1 MNIGE
6 SFAFHP
12 DDTAELRSEKF
23 AIFLVS
29 VSCCIA
35 GCIWSAMYFWVFG
48 FGLTAMMPLSF
59 VFIVGLSLLISHLVG
74 NHLIAAYAQIVCI
87 IYITA
92 LIQWSIGGIFDSGF
106 VIAWAF
112 CGPITALMYFSIRE
126 SAAWFLL
133 YLLNIAITVAFDD
146 YFSAGREVV
155 SETTKTLF
163 FVMNLSISSAVVFLF
178 AGFFVRSTLM
188 EREEANRLL
197 LNILPEKTAR
207 ALKSQEGIIA
217 EKHENVSIL
226 FADIVEFT
234 RYSSTKQPEE
244 IVTKLNDIF
253 SHFDALVEDHGLEKI
268 KTIGDAYMVVGGL
281 TDSSS
286 DHLRQIANLALA
298 MMISIET
305 FERETGISFSLRIG
319 IHCGPVVAGVIGK
332 SKFAYDL
339 WGDTVN
345 VASRMES
352 TGVDREIQVSEPV
365 ARALGDQFN
374 FDRRGSIDIKGRGLM
389 DTYFLKDASVA

>member
-1 MNIGE
+1 MNIGK

-12 DDTAELRSEKF
+12 DDTAEVRSEKF

-35 GCIWSAMYFWVFG
+35 GCIWSAMYFWIFG
-48 FGLTAMMPLSF
+48 FGLTAMLPLAF
-59 VFIVGLSLLISHLVG
+59 VLIVGLSLLISHLVG

-92 LIQWSIGGIFDSGF
+92 LIQWSIGGVFDSGF
-106 VIAWAF
+106 VMAWAF
-112 CGPITALMYFSIRE
+112 CGPVTALMYFSIRE
-126 SAAWFLL
+126 SAVWFFL
-133 YLLNIAITVAFDD
+133 YLLNIAITVVFDD
-146 YFSAGREVV
+146 YFSAGRESVA
-155 SETTKTLF
+155 ETTKTLF
-163 FVMNLSISSAVVFLF
+163 FVMNLSFSSAVVFLF

-207 ALKSQEGIIA
+207 ALKSQEGVIA
-217 EKHENVSIL
+217 EKHDNVSIL

-253 SHFDALVEDHGLEKI
+253 SHFDALVEAHRLEKI

-281 TDSSS
+281 TGTSP
-286 DHLRQIANLALA
+286 DHLKRIANLALA
-298 MMISIET
+298 MMASIKT
-305 FERETGISFSLRIG
+305 FERESGISFSLRIG

-352 TGVDREIQVSEPV
+352 TGVDRQIQVSETV
-365 ARALGDQFN
+365 ARSLGEEFV
-374 FDRRGSIDIKGRGLM
+374 FDKRGTIDIKGRGLM
-389 DTYFLKDASVA
+389 DTYFLRT

>member
-1 MNIGE
+1 MNIGK

-12 DDTAELRSEKF
+12 DDTAEVRSEKF

-35 GCIWSAMYFWVFG
+35 GCIWSAMYFWIFG
-48 FGLTAMMPLSF
+48 FGLTAMMPLAF
-59 VFIVGLSLLISHLVG
+59 VIVVGLSLLISHLVG

-92 LIQWSIGGIFDSGF
+92 LIQWNIGGIFDSGF
-106 VIAWAF
+106 VMAWAF
-112 CGPITALMYFSIRE
+112 CGPVTALMYFSIRE
-126 SAAWFLL
+126 SAVWFFL
-133 YLLNIAITVAFDD
+133 YLLNIAITVVFDD
-146 YFSAGREVV
+146 YFSAGRESVA
-155 SETTKTLF
+155 ETTKTLF
-163 FVMNLSISSAVVFLF
+163 FVMNLSFSSAVVFLF

-207 ALKSQEGIIA
+207 ALKSQEGVIA
-217 EKHENVSIL
+217 EKHDNVSIL

-253 SHFDALVEDHGLEKI
+253 SHFDALVEAHRLEKI

-281 TDSSS
+281 TGASP
-286 DHLRQIANLALA
+286 DHLKRIANLALA
-298 MMISIET
+298 MMASIET
-305 FERETGISFSLRIG
+305 FERESGISFSLRIG

-352 TGVDREIQVSEPV
+352 TGVDRQIQVSETV
-365 ARALGDQFN
+365 ARSLGEEFV
-374 FDRRGSIDIKGRGLM
+374 FDKRGTIDIKGRGLM
-389 DTYFLKDASVA
+389 DTYFLRT